1 MKKTETI
8 ALYKEA
14 FLAGKPEEIRRKFE
28 EKDVEKQYSSI
39 IAWRRRQRKST
50 ADAPEEEKMEKQPLT
65 PSSILASL
73 REIKNTIPTFDELPH
88 EMREQLLGVLG
99 EIISDIH
106 NFDRIKKSQLLSKL
120 ESEQEEINRQRD
132 TLQQRID
139 SLRQELSWQ

>member
-14 FLAGKPEEIRRKFE
+14 FLAGKPEDVRRKFE
-28 EKDVEKQYSSI
+28 EKDMEKQYSSI
-39 IAWRRRQRKST
+39 IAWRRRQRKSSV
-50 ADAPEEEKMEKQPLT
+50 DAPEEEKMEKQPLT
-65 PSSILASL
+65 PTSILESL

-88 EMREQLLGVLG
+88 EMREQLLSVLG
-99 EIISDIH
+99 EITSDIH

>member
-14 FLAGKPEEIRRKFE
+14 FLAGKPEDVRRKFE

-39 IAWRRRQRKST
+39 IAWRRRQRKSSV
-50 ADAPEEEKMEKQPLT
+50 DAPEEEKMEKQPLIPT
-65 PSSILASL
+65 SILESL

-88 EMREQLLGVLG
+88 EMREQLLSVLG
-99 EIISDIH
+99 EITSDIH

>member
-14 FLAGKPEEIRRKFE
+14 FLAGKPEDVRRKFE

-39 IAWRRRQRKST
+39 IAWRRRQRKSSV
-50 ADAPEEEKMEKQPLT
+50 DAPEEEKMEKQPLT
-65 PSSILASL
+65 PTSILESL

-88 EMREQLLGVLG
+88 EMRDQLLSVLG
-99 EIISDIH
+99 EITSDIH